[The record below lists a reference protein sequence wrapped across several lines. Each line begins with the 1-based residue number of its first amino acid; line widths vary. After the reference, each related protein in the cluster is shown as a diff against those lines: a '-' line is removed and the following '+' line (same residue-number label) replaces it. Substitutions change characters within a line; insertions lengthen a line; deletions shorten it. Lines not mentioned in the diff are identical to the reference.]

1 LQDDVVSL
9 EKRGS
14 AGGSANQTK
23 TDKPKEIEHMSHH
36 VMERPE
42 MLRGRLA
49 GGIRRR
55 GTARLLHI
63 SRILMV
69 REFLELNDEQVEE
82 LRTIRADLIRKL
94 FKLTADI
101 RIARLDSFNTLSER
115 PVDFE
120 QLRNNA
126 KNVSQLRLQRKT
138 SVIDAFEKASKVLS
152 EEQKEKLS
160 ECVAAWVDECESE
173 SHESEE

>member
-1 LQDDVVSL
+1 M
-9 EKRGS
+9 
-14 AGGSANQTK
+14 NY
-23 TDKPKEIEHMSHH
+23 H

-82 LRTIRADLIRKL
+82 LREIRADLTRKL
-94 FKLTADI
+94 FKFTADI
-101 RIARLDSFNTLSER
+101 RVARMDSFNTLSQK
-115 PVDFE
+115 PVKFDE
-120 QLRNNA
+120 LRNNA

-138 SVIDAFEKASKVLS
+138 AVIDAFEKASKVLS
-152 EEQKEKLS
+152 EEQREKLH
-160 ECVAAWVDECESE
+160 ECVSAWVDDFESE